1 MFAVIDCGTTMTRI
15 YIVDEDT
22 LKIVASGRRKVGV
35 RDTSITGSRDALRN
49 GITELFFQILEEN
62 KIPDSSVFF
71 SIASGMIT
79 SEVGLIDIPHLIAP
93 VGLAQLSAGVVKVE
107 DPEFCRWDGP
117 HILCGEFG
125 IIMPRTPMLTISGM
139 WILCGARRCN
149 VSASCGSAIFRFPVT
164 L

>member
-107 DPEFCRWDGP
+107 DPEVLPLGR
-117 HILCGEFG
+117 
-125 IIMPRTPMLTISGM
+125 PRTPMLTISGM